1 MERTDLN
8 DIALFAATV
17 QAGSLSRAAEQLCLP
32 KSRLSRRLTA
42 LEESLGSKLMDRT
55 RSGVRLNELGEG
67 FYRHARMMLDC
78 AEQAVGSV
86 RQSLDAPQGV
96 LRLSVS
102 VEIQRALLEPYRFF
116 CLRPLRQRGLPR
128 RPSAAG
134 NAGTSGATP
143 AAAQIRRR
151 RRAAAPRHRAL
162 SPTREKA
169 GQRQRCLSPRAVGGG
184 RGGHRAVAGFARAH
198 RRTHARFAGMG
209 DRSAAAARA
218 LLQEPRLCADGTQFY

>member
-102 VEIQRALLEPYRFF
+102 VEIQRALLEPHLADY
-116 CLRPLRQRGLPR
+116 LRRYPDVALEVVMDNRRISLIQDGIDVALHVGEPAQDDVVARHIASFAFGLYA
-128 RPSAAG
+128 SADYG
-134 NAGTSGATP
+134 
-143 AAAQIRRR
+143 
-151 RRAAAPRHRAL
+151 
-162 SPTREKA
+162 
-169 GQRQRCLSPRAVGGG
+169 V
-184 RGGHRAVAGFARAH
+184 
-198 RRTHARFAGMG
+198 
-209 DRSAAAARA
+209 
-218 LLQEPRLCADGTQFY
+218 

>member
-96 LRLSVS
+96 LRLSV
-102 VEIQRALLEPYRFF
+102 
-116 CLRPLRQRGLPR
+116 
-128 RPSAAG
+128 
-134 NAGTSGATP
+134 
-143 AAAQIRRR
+143 
-151 RRAAAPRHRAL
+151 
-162 SPTREKA
+162 
-169 GQRQRCLSPRAVGGG
+169 
-184 RGGHRAVAGFARAH
+184 
-198 RRTHARFAGMG
+198 
-209 DRSAAAARA
+209 
-218 LLQEPRLCADGTQFY
+218 